1 MPIQLRPRLN
11 CHYCGH
17 RSKSGK
23 APGQKFKCDNCLAV
37 NFFDENGEIADVPID
52 VAAPLQRFAQPAFR
66 DPLADDYGAQ
76 DSIFC
81 STCLKN
87 QHLYTYNLS
96 QFLPDPDHPEYARYE
111 ADFPAFK
118 KELEKR
124 YPQCCAQC
132 EPKVRRQLQQATY
145 NARTD
150 HVRRVLDKSRQRR
163 IASRLGWRSLLV
175 SAAGCG
181 YGISLATQVV
191 WHLYGSQVQ
200 WIPGEHGL
208 NIASCL
214 KSRTWSLACFEQT
227 ESIANLSLIL
237 GLLCIWWNPKWQH
250 KISNNEGRL
259 IGLQRYYLIQLAIL
273 FLRFAALA
281 LLHHIPFT
289 ETAASVLHAVFAI
302 SIAVAGL
309 WSTFRIITI
318 RLAQPIDWHQDP
330 AALLTSGQFNPPPTK
345 IQQQLETGGERA
357 FNIDSLSSVSAQTY
371 EAWKPPS
378 PPDTGDS
385 MDWTPTQPTFSP
397 APKPVRVAPSGPS
410 PFFGK
415 LPALNAKGIRTNSG
429 QQMKPKEAIGLPPGF
444 FDKKPSSALSPQGP
458 QPPSD
463 AFAQPKFFGLQG
475 QADTG
480 LEKIFDSVFSLKD
493 SSVEEQMMSAQK
505 SSQATPLQEST
516 VTERA
521 VGSQGISSGASMFS
535 GISFFVILVA
545 VTVWLFETS
554 LKPTGSDMGFY
565 ITILSAAIPIGHLL
579 HDLVTGRFPGQVARP
594 LIFVTEAV
602 ALICLA
608 VARDHFGGAFR
619 DLWNKLA
626 IGLVALLLPHE
637 FVQMHSAELTS
648 RPPTTITPP
657 TKVPEP
663 APIQEPELHHDMVPP
678 YPDHQFQPSLQYIP
692 PQTPTYSSPTRP
704 HVRASRPRRDSDE
717 STTSKTS
724 ISTASSVAPWETPQ
738 PSRYG
743 DSQQINV
750 PRNSNSVSTELRGLS
765 LGDDGSSR
773 RNNRGSW
780 RASDSMSSGA
790 NVAGPRSRRR

>member
-17 RSKSGK
+17 RSKFGK
-23 APGQKFKCDNCLAV
+23 ASGQKFKCDNCLAV
-37 NFFDENGEIADVPID
+37 NFFDENGDIADVPID
-52 VAAPLQRFAQPAFR
+52 EAAPPQRFAQPAFR
-66 DPLADDYGAQ
+66 DPLADDFATQ

-81 STCLKN
+81 ATCLKN

-111 ADFPAFK
+111 AELPAFQK
-118 KELEKR
+118 GLEKR

-132 EPKVRRQLQQATY
+132 EPKVRRQLHQATY

-163 IASRLGWRSLLV
+163 IASRLGWRSLIV

-181 YGISLATQVV
+181 HGISLATQVV

-200 WIPGEHGL
+200 STPGDPSL
-208 NIASCL
+208 SIVSCL
-214 KSRTWSLACFEQT
+214 KSKTRSLACFEKT

-259 IGLQRYYLIQLAIL
+259 VGLQRYYLIQLGVL

-281 LLHHIPFT
+281 VLHHIPFT
-289 ETAASVLHAVFAI
+289 QTAASVLHAIFAI
-302 SIAVAGL
+302 TIAASGL
-309 WSTFRIITI
+309 WSTVGIITI

-330 AALLTSGQFNPPPTK
+330 AALLTSGQFVPPPADT
-345 IQQQLETGGERA
+345 QQQVDTRGERA
-357 FNIDSLSSVSAQTY
+357 FNIDSLSSSSPQSY

-378 PPDTGDS
+378 PPVGGDS
-385 MDWTPTQPTFSP
+385 MDWTPSQPTFSP
-397 APKPVRVAPSGPS
+397 APKQIRTAPGGPS
-410 PFFGK
+410 PFHGK
-415 LPALNAKGIRTNSG
+415 LPALNAKGIRTIPG
-429 QQMKPKEAIGLPPGF
+429 QQIDSKEAIGLPPGF
-444 FDKKPSSALSPQGP
+444 FDKKQPSALSPRRP
-458 QPPSD
+458 QTPGD

-480 LEKIFDSVFSLKD
+480 LEKIFDSVFSLRD
-493 SSVEEQMMSAQK
+493 SNTEDQLGSGQSL
-505 SSQATPLQEST
+505 SQPST
-516 VTERA
+516 VQETTVTKQA
-521 VGSQGISSGASMFS
+521 VSPQGISSAASIFS

-565 ITILSAAIPIGHLL
+565 ITFLSAAIPVGHFL
-579 HDLVTGRFPGQVARP
+579 HGLVTGQFQGQVARP
-594 LIFVTEAV
+594 LVFATEAS
-602 ALICLA
+602 ALIGLA
-608 VARDHFGGAFR
+608 LARDQFGGAFR

-637 FVQMHSAELTS
+637 FVQMNSADSSS
-648 RPPTTITPP
+648 RPRTQIAPP
-657 TKVPEP
+657 TSIIDP
-663 APIQEPELHHDMVPP
+663 APIREPELHHGLVPQS
-678 YPDHQFQPSLQYIP
+678 PDLQSYQPLQMKP
-692 PQTPTYSSPTRP
+692 PRTPKHSSSPTRARHAP
-704 HVRASRPRRDSDE
+704 SRRDSDE

-724 ISTASSVAPWETPQ
+724 IVTGSSVAEWETPQ
-738 PSRYG
+738 TSRYS
-743 DSQQINV
+743 DSQQFTIP
-750 PRNSNSVSTELRGLS
+750 PRNSHSVSSGLQGLS

-773 RNNRGSW
+773 RENG
-780 RASDSMSSGA
+780 RAWPPSSATSSGA
-790 NVAGPRSRRR
+790 NIAGPRSRRR